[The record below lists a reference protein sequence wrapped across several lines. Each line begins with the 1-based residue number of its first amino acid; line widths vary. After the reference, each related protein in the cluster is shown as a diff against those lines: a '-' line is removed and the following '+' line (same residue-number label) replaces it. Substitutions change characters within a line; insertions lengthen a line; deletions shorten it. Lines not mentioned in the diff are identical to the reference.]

1 MPNVDRCCQINEIN
15 PNHAMRFLQK
25 SLLAFY
31 LLYLRGHCRMSI
43 QAINFYY
50 SSSCL
55 ADHGRVKSLSEC
67 LLSYVAILN
76 ECYKNELYL
85 SQCSWPPSICTCW
98 ETTLSFYE
106 YSSKSIKCW
115 HSFESLK
122 PFVHSPFQLLM
133 SLSKDVKN
141 VVYIWF

>member
-76 ECYKNELYL
+76 ECYKNELYCL
-85 SQCSWPPSICTCW
+85 NAPGPPA
-98 ETTLSFYE
+98 
-106 YSSKSIKCW
+106 
-115 HSFESLK
+115 
-122 PFVHSPFQLLM
+122 FVHAGKQRF
-133 SLSKDVKN
+133 LSMNIAQKASSAD
-141 VVYIWF
+141 IRSRA